1 MRSGKGWTVGVAAS
15 LALSLFP
22 SPASPWNLDLV
33 APGLKLTTFVV
44 EKVEYDSNIFFD
56 QKNPKNDGVARTVP
70 GFLLEYSVGPV
81 ALTLGYKIEQ
91 LTYFKFHEL
100 DTINQAGLL
109 DVLYESAAGL
119 RMELK
124 EDYLLTSDPQTTEQ
138 LSRRESM
145 TNRARGEAE
154 YRLLDRWSL
163 GAAYENTVVSRRYFT
178 GTACGSDLP

>member
-1 MRSGKGWTVGVAAS
+1 MRSGKGWAVGVVAS

-91 LTYFKFHEL
+91 LTYFKFHYIE
-100 DTINQAGLL
+100 
-109 DVLYESAAGL
+109 
-119 RMELK
+119 
-124 EDYLLTSDPQTTEQ
+124 
-138 LSRRESM
+138 
-145 TNRARGEAE
+145 RAKTHYG
-154 YRLLDRWSL
+154 D
-163 GAAYENTVVSRRYFT
+163 
-178 GTACGSDLP
+178 